1 MKRSAKGISRV
12 KLKVPIMKKILLTLL
27 FGMLFLLL
35 VFAVR
40 NYHSDLPAEILE
52 ERYAYAEDSGFLTL
66 QGMLVHYRRTGKGMP
81 VLLLHG
87 TGASL
92 HTWEEW
98 TKILAPYS
106 EVVSVDLPGFGLTGS
121 KSDRDYSLPAYV
133 RFLEEFTAAL
143 NLDSFYLAGNS
154 LGGAIAWSYALT
166 HPEQVR
172 KLILLDAAGFPRQG
186 KDPLPMRLAKLP
198 VIASAMTRITP
209 KNLVRK
215 SLLDVYGDDRKVTP
229 ELVGRYFDL
238 LLHPGNREAFT
249 DRAKMTYALDT
260 SRLSQLKIPVLIQ
273 WGALDTWIPPSDGER
288 FKSLI
293 PGAQLKVYP
302 GLGHVPMEED
312 PAVTGKDALDFL
324 FGPGRPALK

>member
-1 MKRSAKGISRV
+1 
-12 KLKVPIMKKILLTLL
+12 MKKIFLILL
-27 FGMLFLLL
+27 FGMVFILL

-40 NYHSDLPAEILE
+40 NYHSDIPAEILE

-66 QGMLVHYRRTGKGMP
+66 QGMLVHYRRTGKGIP
-81 VLLLHG
+81 ILLLHG

-98 TKILAPYS
+98 TKILAPYA

-121 KSDRDYSLPAYV
+121 KPDRDYSSFAYV

-143 NLDSFYLAGNS
+143 KLDSFYLAGNS
-154 LGGAIAWSYALT
+154 LGGAIAWNYALT

-186 KDPLPMRLAKLP
+186 KDPLPIRLAKLP
-198 VIASAMTRITP
+198 LIANAMTRITP
-209 KNLVRK
+209 KSLVRK
-215 SLLDVYGDDRKVTP
+215 SLIDVYGEDKKITP
-229 ELVGRYFDL
+229 ELVGRYFEL
-238 LLHPGNREAFT
+238 LLHPGNREAFV
-249 DRAKMTYALDT
+249 DRAKLTLTHDT
-260 SRLSQLKIPVLIQ
+260 ARLSQLKIPVLIQ
-273 WGALDTWIPPSDGER
+273 WGALDTWIPSSDGER

-293 PGAQLKVYP
+293 PGAQLKIYP

-312 PAVTGKDALDFL
+312 PMVTGRDALDFL
-324 FGPGRPALK
+324 FGPGLPVLK